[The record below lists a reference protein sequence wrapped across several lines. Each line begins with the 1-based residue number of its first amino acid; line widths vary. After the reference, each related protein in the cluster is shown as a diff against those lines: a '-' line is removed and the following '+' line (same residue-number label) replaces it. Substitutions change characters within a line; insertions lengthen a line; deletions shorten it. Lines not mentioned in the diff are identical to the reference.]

1 VRVAPVTRR
10 EEGHEVSVL
19 EIDGLRTFIKRR
31 NGVVR
36 AVDGV
41 SFAVEPGETV
51 GLVGESGCGKTM
63 TGLSIMRLLPGGGF
77 IADGAIRF
85 GGADLAALNESA
97 MRKVR
102 GNEIGIVFQDPMTSL
117 NPTMTI
123 GHQIAEVVREHRGV
137 SRADAMARAEEVLAL
152 VGMPRPAE
160 RLAYYPHQLS
170 GGLRQRVMIGI
181 ALACEPKLLIA
192 DEPTTALDVTIQDQI
207 LTLLDDL
214 KERLGMAVLLI
225 THDMGVIAGRTDRV
239 LVMYAGKIVEKAST
253 GYLFGRTRH
262 PYTAALLASIPRL
275 DQPVTHR
282 LFAIPGLPP
291 DLADPP
297 PGCRFAP
304 RCRFATEECEAS
316 EPVLGGPEQDHPYAC
331 FHPIGPESALPPT
344 EVVDRHG
351 EIDESGADKDLLVL
365 DHAVKEFPVTS
376 GALMRRAVGTVKAV
390 SDVTLTVRRGET
402 LGLVGESGCGKTT
415 IGRMIVALER
425 PTSGR
430 VLFEGQDLGSL
441 TGARLR
447 QVRKDLQLMFQDPYA
462 SLDPRMRVGS
472 ILREPLQIQGLGSA
486 AEQRERVAD
495 LLREVGLSPRSTEL
509 YPHEF
514 SGGQRQRI
522 GLARALALSPKLIV
536 ADEPV
541 SALDVS
547 IRSQILNLMRRLQAA
562 HGLTYVVI
570 SHDLSVIRYLAD
582 QVGVMYLGKLVEVG
596 NSVDIYERPA
606 HPYTHGLLNTIPVP
620 DPEVERA
627 KHGVAVA
634 GELPSAMDPPSGCR
648 FRTRCPLAQDICA
661 AEEPPLRAFGGEHRA
676 ACHFPLQTPAQYPV
690 TGTPP
695 AGSAAAWLPAT

>member
-1 VRVAPVTRR
+1 
-10 EEGHEVSVL
+10 
-19 EIDGLRTFIKRR
+19 
-31 NGVVR
+31 
-36 AVDGV
+36 
-41 SFAVEPGETV
+41 
-51 GLVGESGCGKTM
+51 
-63 TGLSIMRLLPGGGF
+63 
-77 IADGAIRF
+77 
-85 GGADLAALNESA
+85 
-97 MRKVR
+97 
-102 GNEIGIVFQDPMTSL
+102 
-117 NPTMTI
+117 
-123 GHQIAEVVREHRGV
+123 
-137 SRADAMARAEEVLAL
+137 
-152 VGMPRPAE
+152 
-160 RLAYYPHQLS
+160 
-170 GGLRQRVMIGI
+170 
-181 ALACEPKLLIA
+181 
-192 DEPTTALDVTIQDQI
+192 
-207 LTLLDDL
+207 
-214 KERLGMAVLLI
+214 
-225 THDMGVIAGRTDRV
+225 
-239 LVMYAGKIVEKAST
+239 
-253 GYLFGRTRH
+253 
-262 PYTAALLASIPRL
+262 
-275 DQPVTHR
+275 
-282 LFAIPGLPP
+282 
-291 DLADPP
+291 
-297 PGCRFAP
+297 
-304 RCRFATEECEAS
+304 
-316 EPVLGGPEQDHPYAC
+316 
-331 FHPIGPESALPPT
+331 
-344 EVVDRHG
+344 
-351 EIDESGADKDLLVL
+351 
-365 DHAVKEFPVTS
+365 VKEFPVTS

-390 SDVTLTVRRGET
+390 SDVTLTIRRGET

-430 VLFEGQDLGSL
+430 VVFEGQDLGSL
-441 TGARLR
+441 SGARLR

-596 NSVDIYERPA
+596 NSADIYERPA

-627 KHGVAVA
+627 KQGVAVA

-661 AEEPPLRAFGGEHRA
+661 AEEPVLRAFGAEHRA
-676 ACHFPLQTPAQYPV
+676 ACHFPLQTPAASSEVLVP
-690 TGTPP
+690 
-695 AGSAAAWLPAT
+695 